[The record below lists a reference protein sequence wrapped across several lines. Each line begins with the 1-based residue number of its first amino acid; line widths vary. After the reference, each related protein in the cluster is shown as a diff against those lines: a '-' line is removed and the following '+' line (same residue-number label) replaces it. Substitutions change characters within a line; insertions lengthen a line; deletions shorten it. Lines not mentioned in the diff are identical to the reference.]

1 MNKHPFLKLFLL
13 FVSIQLSA
21 QTGISLQRSTP
32 EAEGLSSEVITSF
45 IGALEQEIDAPH
57 SLMIVKNGKVVTE
70 AWWDP
75 YNAQTPHELWSL
87 SKSFTST
94 AIGFAVQEGL
104 LSIDDLVISFFP
116 DKIPENPDWQLKQLR
131 VKDLLTMTTGH
142 NKEPFPADTDD
153 DWVKTFLD
161 SELPY
166 LPGTHFMYNTPATY
180 MLSAIIHKI
189 SGEKLIDYLYPRLF
203 EPLQIEKPQWEMDPK
218 GINTGGWGLHLKT
231 EDIAKFGQFYLQKGK
246 WNGSQLLSQDWITMA
261 TSKQVS
267 NGSNPDNDW
276 MQGYGFQF
284 WRSRYNTYRGDGAM
298 GQFCLVFPDQDTV
311 VAITSGTNNMG
322 EIMQLTWD
330 IILPVLK
337 EGKIPRND
345 QALLALQKKI
355 ASLKIKAVEG
365 QMTNRQQKKW
375 LNKEFHF
382 DENDQGIKTIS
393 FKTQNKEYSVQ
404 IKMEGGSQII
414 PFGQQRYIKAKVKG
428 HLPYSR
434 TRRSSFIPESSL
446 RYIKNK
452 TIASN
457 GAWTDENEFHLR
469 VYLYETPARM
479 NYKFKF
485 SDDGLILECSADHYL
500 GFGDQPK
507 TLKSI

>member
-446 RYIKNK
+446 R
-452 TIASN
+452 
-457 GAWTDENEFHLR
+457 
-469 VYLYETPARM
+469 
-479 NYKFKF
+479 
-485 SDDGLILECSADHYL
+485 
-500 GFGDQPK
+500 
-507 TLKSI
+507 

>member
-322 EIMQLTWD
+322 EIMQLTLD

-404 IKMEGGSQII
+404 IKMEGGIQII

-485 SDDGLILECSADHYL
+485 SDDGLILECTADHYL

>member
-13 FVSIQLSA
+13 FISIQLSA

-404 IKMEGGSQII
+404 IKMEGGIQII

>member
-1 MNKHPFLKLFLL
+1 MNKHPFLKLFFL

-404 IKMEGGSQII
+404 IKMEGGIQII

>member
-1 MNKHPFLKLFLL
+1 MNKHPFLKLFFL

-330 IILPVLK
+330 IILPALK

-404 IKMEGGSQII
+404 IKMEGGIQII

>member
-13 FVSIQLSA
+13 LISIQLSA
-21 QTGISLQRSTP
+21 QTGISLERSTP

-45 IGALEQEIDAPH
+45 ISALEQEIDAPH

-104 LSIDDLVISFFP
+104 LSIHDLVISFFP
-116 DKIPENPDWQLKQLR
+116 NKIPENTAWQLKQLR
-131 VKDLLTMTTGH
+131 VKDLLTMSTGH

-189 SGEKLIDYLYPRLF
+189 SGEKLVDYLYPRLF

-246 WNGSQLLSQDWITMA
+246 WNGSQLLSEDWITMA

-330 IILPVLK
+330 IILPALK

-365 QMTNRQQKKW
+365 QTTNRQQKKW
-375 LNKEFHF
+375 LNKEFYF
-382 DENDQGIKTIS
+382 DQNDQGIKTIS
-393 FKTQNKEYSVQ
+393 FKALNREYSVQ
-404 IKMEGGSQII
+404 IEMEGGIQII
-414 PFGQQRYIKAKVKG
+414 PFGQQRYIKAKLKG

-434 TRRSSFIPESSL
+434 TLRSSFIPESSL

-485 SDDGLILECSADHYL
+485 SDDGLILECTADHYL

>member
-246 WNGSQLLSQDWITMA
+246 WNGSQLLFQDWITMA

-404 IKMEGGSQII
+404 IKMEGGIQII

-485 SDDGLILECSADHYL
+485 SNDGLILECSADHYL

>member
-116 DKIPENPDWQLKQLR
+116 DKIPENPDWQIKQLR

-485 SDDGLILECSADHYL
+485 SDDGLILECTADHYL

>member
-330 IILPVLK
+330 IILPALK

-404 IKMEGGSQII
+404 IKMEGGIQII

>member
-32 EAEGLSSEVITSF
+32 EAEGLSSEVITLF

-404 IKMEGGSQII
+404 IKMEGGIQII

-485 SDDGLILECSADHYL
+485 SNDGLILECTADHYL

>member
-404 IKMEGGSQII
+404 IKMEGGIQII

-485 SDDGLILECSADHYL
+485 SDDGLILECTADHYL

>member
-1 MNKHPFLKLFLL
+1 
-13 FVSIQLSA
+13 
-21 QTGISLQRSTP
+21 
-32 EAEGLSSEVITSF
+32 
-45 IGALEQEIDAPH
+45 
-57 SLMIVKNGKVVTE
+57 
-70 AWWDP
+70 
-75 YNAQTPHELWSL
+75 
-87 SKSFTST
+87 
-94 AIGFAVQEGL
+94 
-104 LSIDDLVISFFP
+104 
-116 DKIPENPDWQLKQLR
+116 
-131 VKDLLTMTTGH
+131 
-142 NKEPFPADTDD
+142 
-153 DWVKTFLD
+153 
-161 SELPY
+161 
-166 LPGTHFMYNTPATY
+166 
-180 MLSAIIHKI
+180 
-189 SGEKLIDYLYPRLF
+189 
-203 EPLQIEKPQWEMDPK
+203 MDPK

-404 IKMEGGSQII
+404 IKMEGGIQII

>member
-116 DKIPENPDWQLKQLR
+116 DKIPENPDWQIKQLR

-246 WNGSQLLSQDWITMA
+246 WNGSQLLFQDWITMA

-404 IKMEGGSQII
+404 IKMEGGIQII

-428 HLPYSR
+428 HLPYSL

>member
-13 FVSIQLSA
+13 FISIQLSA

-189 SGEKLIDYLYPRLF
+189 SGEKLIDYLYHRLF

-322 EIMQLTWD
+322 EIMQLTLD

-404 IKMEGGSQII
+404 IKMEGGIQII

-457 GAWTDENEFHLR
+457 GSWTDENEFHLR

>member
-231 EDIAKFGQFYLQKGK
+231 EDITKFGQFYLQKGK

-404 IKMEGGSQII
+404 IKMEGGIQII

>member
-1 MNKHPFLKLFLL
+1 MKLFLL

-404 IKMEGGSQII
+404 IKMEGGIQII

>member
-116 DKIPENPDWQLKQLR
+116 DKIPENPDWQVKQLR

-404 IKMEGGSQII
+404 IKMEGGIQII

>member
-322 EIMQLTWD
+322 EIMQLTLD

-404 IKMEGGSQII
+404 IKMEGGIQII

>member
-246 WNGSQLLSQDWITMA
+246 WNGSQLLFQDWITMA

-404 IKMEGGSQII
+404 IKMEGGIQII

-434 TRRSSFIPESSL
+434 IRRSSLIPESSL

-485 SDDGLILECSADHYL
+485 SDDGLILECTADHYL

>member
-404 IKMEGGSQII
+404 IKMEGGIQII

-500 GFGDQPK
+500 DFGDQPK

>member
-404 IKMEGGSQII
+404 IKMEGGIQII